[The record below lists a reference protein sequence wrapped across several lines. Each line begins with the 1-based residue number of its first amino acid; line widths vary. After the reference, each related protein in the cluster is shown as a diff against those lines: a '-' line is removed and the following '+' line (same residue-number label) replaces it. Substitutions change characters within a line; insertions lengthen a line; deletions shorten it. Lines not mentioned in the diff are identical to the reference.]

1 MHGCTDQRLDKFKVE
16 EWIFEDPDVVEYNP
30 ENPVEYARTVQRG
43 RSALQL
49 EARPSVQDFQVRID
63 DKLVAVTARVPDPRH
78 SAQSHSARR
87 ITLFFRAINHL
98 WNNNQV
104 MTDHTSKEATQ
115 ETMTLDTTP
124 ASTTTKLQVPS
135 NPAVPHQSQSS
146 SSSSIFLRKK
156 KPTVA
161 HSGSRPLLRSSTHS
175 KAIDYGSLEQF
186 DPVPLKPTSRGFAIN
201 TPGSSTSSGASSAAG
216 SGSPNLTAGTIIGS
230 ATPFT
235 FDNHTP
241 ESQANL
247 MKLATNTK
255 TLKES
260 PSQSFRKRAGSFD
273 PPTNTQSND
282 EGLTILRIKRRRNE
296 EPLDTLVVQEQLEK
310 MAGKKQKKTEDEIQR
325 EKDNTAAG
333 IEKITNMAESSPRPR
348 SRLMDRHTSDYE
360 ERVNERRGNLAEAK
374 RQEARTARYRVINQ
388 KRSGLSTPESRL
400 PPKVKS
406 SSEVAAEAE
415 LEMFK
420 MYDAVKEDEPKTKQ
434 QLAKEAEEADIMC
447 NFLPM
452 VREYLT
458 ISDKKVDPKI
468 SVDETAVSG
477 RLLSMSNRRV
487 DTGNASDSE
496 DEYVYD
502 IYYRDVNA
510 DHAKESQ
517 RAIGSLLWF
526 SDDENNFMNEDDSS
540 DDDYEDSDSNAE
552 DYYQNDYPEDELSE
566 GDHPYELSSDD
577 DEDDYMY

>member
-1 MHGCTDQRLDKFKVE
+1 MADHKGHSQEANQETTQEAMVLDATP
-16 EWIFEDPDVVEYNP
+16 I
-30 ENPVEYARTVQRG
+30 
-43 RSALQL
+43 SA
-49 EARPSVQDFQVRID
+49 ST
-63 DKLVAVTARVPDPRH
+63 KWRVPP
-78 SAQSHSARR
+78 
-87 ITLFFRAINHL
+87 
-98 WNNNQV
+98 
-104 MTDHTSKEATQ
+104 
-115 ETMTLDTTP
+115 
-124 ASTTTKLQVPS
+124 
-135 NPAVPHQSQSS
+135 NPAVPQQSQSL
-146 SSSSIFLRKK
+146 SSSIFLRKK

-161 HSGSRPLLRSSTHS
+161 HIGSRPLLRPSAHS
-175 KAIDYGSLEQF
+175 KTTDYSDVGQF
-186 DPVPLKPTSRGFAIN
+186 DPVPLKATSRGFAIS
-201 TPGSSTSSGASSAAG
+201 TPGSATSSGSSSAAVP
-216 SGSPNLTAGTIIGS
+216 GSPNFTTISS

-247 MKLATNTK
+247 IKTATNTK
-255 TLKES
+255 TLRES

-273 PPTNTQSND
+273 PPTSTQSTD

-310 MAGKKQKKTEDEIQR
+310 MAGKKQKKTEDETRR

-333 IEKITNMAESSPRPR
+333 IMSRPKATPAVFRLATTVKKEIFKDATQSSQLREKITRMAESSPRPR
-348 SRLMDRHTSDYE
+348 SRLMDRHTGNYE
-360 ERVNERRGNLAEAK
+360 ERMHERRSDLAEEK

-406 SSEVAAEAE
+406 SGEVAAEAE

-434 QLAKEAEEADIMC
+434 QLAKEAEEEDIMC

-468 SVDETAVSG
+468 SVDETAASG
-477 RLLSMSNRRV
+477 RISSMSNRRG
-487 DTGNASDSE
+487 DAGGASDSE

-510 DHAKESQ
+510 DHTKESQ

-577 DEDDYMY
+577 EDEDDYMY